1 MEYVRRRRLSV
12 ALEQLMTTKRSI
24 VDIALDSGFESQE
37 AFTRAF
43 KAMFGK
49 KDIEIVVSEAMDE
62 TEYLSKSPANKKHLL
77 KGIREAR
84 KAKNLVTFTSAE
96 FKKISRSKISG
107 K

>member
-1 MEYVRRRRLSV
+1 MF
-12 ALEQLMTTKRSI
+12 TTTIRINSEELNADVISSI
-24 VDIALDSGFESQE
+24 
-37 AFTRAF
+37 

-84 KAKNLVTFTSAE
+84 KAKNLVTFTGTE
-96 FKKISRSKISG
+96 FKKMSRRKMSG

>member
-1 MEYVRRRRLSV
+1 MF
-12 ALEQLMTTKRSI
+12 TTTIRINSAELTEDVITSI
-24 VDIALDSGFESQE
+24 
-37 AFTRAF
+37 
-43 KAMFGK
+43 KNMFGK

-84 KAKNLVTFTSAE
+84 KAKNLVAFSGNE
-96 FKKISRSKISG
+96 FKILSKKKSVG

>member
-1 MEYVRRRRLSV
+1 MFTTTIRINSEELSADV
-12 ALEQLMTTKRSI
+12 ISSI
-24 VDIALDSGFESQE
+24 
-37 AFTRAF
+37 

-49 KDIEIVVSEAMDE
+49 KNIEIVVSEAMDE

-84 KAKNLVTFTSAE
+84 NVKNLMTFTSAE
-96 FKKISRSKISG
+96 FKKISRKKMSG